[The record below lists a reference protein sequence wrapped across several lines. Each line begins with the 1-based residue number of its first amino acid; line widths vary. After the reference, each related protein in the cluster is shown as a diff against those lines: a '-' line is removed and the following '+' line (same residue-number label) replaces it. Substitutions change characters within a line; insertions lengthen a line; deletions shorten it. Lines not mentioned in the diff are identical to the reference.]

1 MSDLRPR
8 DEVVDVQER
17 LVVEPETRARR
28 DAAFTAWVGEHQRH
42 LLGFA
47 VLVAGDRA
55 TAEDVL
61 QAALAR
67 AYLRWGRLGAEDQHP
82 LGYVRRSIVNENA
95 SLWRRAWKRRER
107 LTADLP
113 ETADAGPATPDTTW
127 VLVQALPRQQR
138 AAVALRF
145 YADLTVAET
154 ASVMG
159 CSEGAVKTHT
169 SRAIAKLRDA
179 LTTEQEEGR

>member
-1 MSDLRPR
+1 MSDPRPG
-8 DEVVDVQER
+8 DEVVVVPEQ
-17 LVVEPETRARR
+17 LVVDPGPRARR
-28 DAAFTAWVGEHQRH
+28 DADFTSWVTENQRH

-47 VLVAGDRA
+47 VLVAGDRP

-67 AYLRWGRLGAEDQHP
+67 AYLRWGRLSGEDQHP

-95 SLWRRAWKRRER
+95 SLWRRSWKRRER
-107 LTADLP
+107 ATADVP
-113 ETADAGPATPDTTW
+113 ETADAGPEVPDTTW
-127 VLVQALPRQQR
+127 RLVQALPRQQR

-169 SRAIAKLRDA
+169 SRAIAKLKNA
-179 LTTEQEEGR
+179 LTAEREEGR

>member
-1 MSDLRPR
+1 MSDPRPR
-8 DEVVDVQER
+8 DEVVVVEEH
-17 LVVEPETRARR
+17 LVVDPGARVR
-28 DAAFTAWVGEHQRH
+28 CDAEFTTWVGEHRRH

-55 TAEDVL
+55 TGEDVL
-61 QAALAR
+61 QSALAH
-67 AYLRWGRLGAEDQHP
+67 AYLRWGRLAAEGQHP
-82 LGYVRRSIVNENA
+82 LGYVRRSIINENA

-107 LTADLP
+107 VTEDVPEVAVADRTA
-113 ETADAGPATPDTTW
+113 PDTTW
-127 VLVQALPRQQR
+127 MLVQALPRQQR

-169 SRAIAKLRDA
+169 SRAIAKLKEA
-179 LTTEQEEGR
+179 LTVEEEER